1 MSSKRNILTE
11 VESVEFMMGSFRVRQ
26 PLPHQR
32 INNIDPFILLHHA
45 GPTHYEAG
53 GRPQDEGVPPHPHRG
68 FEPVTFV
75 YKGGVH
81 HRDSRGN
88 DSVVD
93 EGGVQWM
100 TAGMGIVHS
109 ERPPKELVQ
118 NGGDQE
124 IIQLWINLPAEHKMV
139 QPRYQGLTRE
149 DIPTVESDNGAIIQV
164 VAGSLNGV
172 EGPIETWTSVTALN
186 GTFAA
191 GSSIDIELP
200 DEEGG
205 LIYVLNGSIT
215 VNGTRVTGHN
225 MIELGTT
232 GSVSIEASED
242 SRALILTGAP
252 IGEPVVTSGPFV
264 MNTHTEILEA
274 TRDAQMGKMGV
285 LIEEFD

>member
-1 MSSKRNILTE
+1 MSSKRKILTE
-11 VESVEFMMGSFRVRQ
+11 VNSVEFMMGSFQVRQ

-45 GPTHYEAG
+45 GPTHYEPG

-88 DSVVD
+88 DSIVG

-124 IIQLWINLPAEHKMV
+124 IIQLWINLPAKHKMV

-149 DIPTVESDNGAIIQV
+149 DIPTVEPDNGAVIQV

-191 GSSIDIELP
+191 GSSIDIDLP

-215 VNGTRVTGHN
+215 VNGTGVTGHN

-285 LIEEFD
+285 LVEDFD

>member
-1 MSSKRNILTE
+1 
-11 VESVEFMMGSFRVRQ
+11 MMGSFRVRQ

-172 EGPIETWTSVTALN
+172 EGPIETWTSVTVLN

>member
-1 MSSKRNILTE
+1 MSSKRKILTE
-11 VESVEFMMGSFRVRQ
+11 VDSVEFMMGSFQVRQ

-53 GRPQDEGVPPHPHRG
+53 GRAQDLGVPPHPHRG

-88 DSVVD
+88 DSVVG

-100 TAGMGIVHS
+100 TAGMGVVHS
-109 ERPPKELVQ
+109 ERPPKELVE

-149 DIPTVESDNGAIIQV
+149 HIPTVESDDGAVVQV
-164 VAGSLNGV
+164 VAGSLSGV
-172 EGPIETWTSVTALN
+172 DGPIETWTSVTALN
-186 GTFAA
+186 GSFAA
-191 GSSIDIELP
+191 GSSINIDLP
-200 DEEGG
+200 EEEGG
-205 LIYVLNGSIT
+205 LIYVLSGSIT
-215 VNGTRVTGHN
+215 VNGTRVTSHH
-225 MIELGTT
+225 MIELATT

-242 SRALILTGAP
+242 SRALILAGAP

-264 MNTHTEILEA
+264 MNTHTQIMQA
-274 TRDAQMGKMGV
+274 MRDAQMGKMGV
-285 LIEEFD
+285 LVEEFD

>member
-1 MSSKRNILTE
+1 
-11 VESVEFMMGSFRVRQ
+11 MMGSFRVRQ